1 MIALAAAAAT
11 GVTGPAPEDV
21 TPGLTGFL
29 VTFGLA
35 LAVILLMRSFV
46 VHLRRVNFNVR
57 KAELEERLAQE
68 DAARA
73 AAEAADPGT
82 RDADGGDAVEPD
94 RRDSTAP

>member
-35 LAVILLMRSFV
+35 LAVILLMRSFTT
-46 VHLRRVNFNVR
+46 HLRRVNFNVR
-57 KAELEERLAQE
+57 KAELEERLAEE

-73 AAEAADPGT
+73 ADLGEP
-82 RDADGGDAVEPD
+82 DADGGDGVDPD
-94 RRDSTAP
+94 RRDSTVP

>member
-11 GVTGPAPEDV
+11 GVPGPAPEDV

-35 LAVILLMRSFV
+35 LAVILLMRSFTT
-46 VHLRRVNFNVR
+46 HLRRVNFNVR
-57 KAELEERLAQE
+57 KAELEERLAEE

-73 AAEAADPGT
+73 AVRAADLGEP
-82 RDADGGDAVEPD
+82 DADGGDGVDPD
-94 RRDSTAP
+94 RRD